1 MLLPLPLLLSL
12 LVLSAHAQ
20 LRTPL
25 GLNDITLSASHTSF
39 TIPTQD
45 QGELTISIALC
56 SPSSPQFF
64 ITNNTES
71 TELHEIILQD
81 GLGNWKGLFPTGGV
95 LDVKNLPPGA
105 SFEVGVSTSGLL
117 LLS

>member
-1 MLLPLPLLLSL
+1 MLLPPPLLLSL
-12 LVLSAHAQ
+12 FVLSAHAQ
-20 LRTPL
+20 LRLPL
-25 GLNDITLSASHTSF
+25 KLNDIITSALSNSF

-64 ITNNTES
+64 IINNTEL
-71 TELHEIILQD
+71 TDLHEIIFQD
-81 GLGNWKGLFPTGGV
+81 GLGIWKGLFPAGGV
-95 LDVKNLPPGA
+95 LVVENLPPGA
-105 SFEVGVSTSGLL
+105 SFEVGVSTSGLY